1 MFMHSCGSIGVLYC
15 VVLTQNSNGF
25 KTLFENGFGKPLLKI
40 KRAKEF
46 FLSPFLHFGLLAQL
60 AASLSSMQ
68 SACPIPRPASASLS
82 NPAGLRARSLGLA
95 SLIAGP
101 RRRAPPLSLAL
112 ARWLHGPAPCNA
124 ATPGPLVSD
133 APFFYLKSASSRT
146 LPRETRCP
154 TPESPLIRLVSHAQ
168 RPHK

>member
-15 VVLTQNSNGF
+15 VVFTQNSNGF

-40 KRAKEF
+40 KRAKEI
-46 FLSPFLHFGLLAQL
+46 FLSLLSSFRPAGPVGRVPFLYAVGLPHP
-60 AASLSSMQ
+60 AACLRFSLQ
-68 SACPIPRPASASLS
+68 SRRPARPLTW
-82 NPAGLRARSLGLA
+82 AGQPRL
-95 SLIAGP
+95 

-112 ARWLHGPAPCNA
+112 ARWLHGPAPCNT
-124 ATPGPLVSD
+124 ATLGPLVSN

-154 TPESPLIRLVSHAQ
+154 TPESPLIRLVSHA
-168 RPHK
+168 